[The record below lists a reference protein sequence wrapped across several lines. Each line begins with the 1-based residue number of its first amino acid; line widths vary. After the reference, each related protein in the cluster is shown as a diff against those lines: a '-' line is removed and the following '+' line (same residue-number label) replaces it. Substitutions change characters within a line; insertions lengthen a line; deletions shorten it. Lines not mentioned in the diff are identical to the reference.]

1 MPLAVVE
8 LRRGPT
14 PLERLDHSPVGAP
27 RLAGERGE
35 KGAPV
40 VRMGAREG
48 LRVPQPRLAR
58 AVSDRA
64 EDVEGNPSTG
74 DPGSARVLGSDPEGQ
89 VVEQQRAL
97 GRPGGRSM
105 QREDAGANSST

>member
-1 MPLAVVE
+1 MPLAVVK

-14 PLERLDHSPVGAP
+14 LLERLDHSPVGVADHAP

-64 EDVEGNPSTG
+64 EDVEGNPS
-74 DPGSARVLGSDPEGQ
+74 PGIPAPRGSSARIRKGRWSSGSEPAAGQ
-89 VVEQQRAL
+89 A
-97 GRPGGRSM
+97 
-105 QREDAGANSST
+105 